1 MKILI
6 IGCSCIGKSTVAKM
20 VSSDLGIRAVS
31 IDEEY
36 GGADCLSMPKGRSR
50 SLMCP
55 AGCLA
60 GSSGAL
66 GGSPGPKA

>member
-31 IDEEY
+31 IDEVIKERW
-36 GGADCLSMPKGRSR
+36 GTIMGFQSIFIIQII
-50 SLMCP
+50 
-55 AGCLA
+55 
-60 GSSGAL
+60 
-66 GGSPGPKA
+66 

>member
-31 IDEEY
+31 IDEVSI
-36 GGADCLSMPKGRSR
+36 SMEGVLIKSARR
-50 SLMCP
+50 
-55 AGCLA
+55 
-60 GSSGAL
+60 
-66 GGSPGPKA
+66 